1 MQASTRESEY
11 RLWLAV
17 TDKLQPYCY
26 VLAVIVTIKIALS
39 TGFFSGYLESVW
51 MALPAAIKWL
61 MKSPFLI
68 SIWRGLEVGLPMV
81 LVLTGTPIVAMISL
95 FAGAR
100 QIKKDG
106 PVLIR
111 SSQMRECLL
120 KLPGCQGAL
129 VLLFAW
135 LVDSY
140 GIFDAYCIKN
150 MGVVCQAFLIF
161 VLPLVLFSF
170 AYRRKTIAGSTS
182 QRERSKGLYL
192 SLADCLLFAGA
203 SAGFWL
209 LHSFHIIFLHN
220 SYGTAFLFLL
230 AFLFSVRLF
239 KARKR
244 DGEDDGTMRVR
255 VRMQDLLWLVVL
267 GYGVWFLSRY
277 EIFSALGS
285 YQLPVAC
292 QAAAIFLL
300 PIAVFALLFRKRKTS
315 EPARK
320 KSGLSPYDCLQG
332 SFFAAS
338 LWLFFAPGGLGYMVA
353 NWLQCSLVD
362 ANITHVSQAPPALFY
377 ITATTGWLFFMYL
390 TAPVRV
396 RVSLLFESILE
407 KSIRT
412 PLSVLEA
419 MIDSVKSFGELI
431 TLRGRSTWL
440 KDYFSSLFWFAFVY
454 CAIFLLVASSILPDN
469 PLGATIWGWLSACM
483 LDANYVGDF
492 SRPHWQLCLFAASIC
507 AAYGAG
513 PLAVMWACY
522 LPNRRGAR
530 IHLSDRGIMAENPMV
545 SLSWRPWSDL
555 DEVET
560 ISKGKEKVLSLKF
573 RGQSKLKVPVKNL
586 SRADLA
592 SIIKKADERAEHC
605 RFDAET
611 ISLKKSLVEEERSQ
625 RSETSARFE
634 STIFAVG
641 QAGDIVLDGAYRI
654 VKQLATRPLSAVYLA
669 RDQKGALVVLK
680 QFVTPDQSEKSAN
693 WKDSLKREYEI
704 LRSCQNNALARVLGI
719 VEEAGSTYLIV
730 EYIEGENLRQIID
743 RHGKRK
749 ECTTRAIALELAR
762 AVSYLHDREPAIVH
776 RDITP
781 DNLMIDREG
790 RLRVIDFGA
799 AHEFIEGVTGTLIGK
814 QCYIAPEQLRGDID
828 PRSDI
833 YSFGC
838 SLYFLITGKDPEAL
852 KQSDP
857 KSEGYI
863 LTDELN
869 EIIKKCTSFEP
880 ENRIGS
886 FEQILDILGGD
897 RDENKL
903 ALLESEES
911 EKEEVERLS
920 IRLEQAAKTCQK
932 EPI

>member
-17 TDKLQPYCY
+17 TEKLQPYCY
-26 VLAVIVTIKIALS
+26 FLAVVVTIKIVIS
-39 TGFFSGYLESVW
+39 TGLFSGYVESMW
-51 MALPAAIKWL
+51 FALPAAIKWL
-61 MKSPFLI
+61 VKTPFI
-68 SIWRGLEVGLPMV
+68 IGVWRGLEVGLPMV

-95 FAGAR
+95 FKGAR
-100 QIKKDG
+100 QLKRDG
-106 PVLIR
+106 PILIR

-120 KLPGCQGAL
+120 KLPACRGAL

-140 GIFDAYCIKN
+140 GIFDAYCIQN
-150 MGVVCQAFLIF
+150 MGVVCQALLIF
-161 VLPLVLFSF
+161 ALPLVLFSF
-170 AYRRKTIAGSTS
+170 AYRRRAYAMFRAKKSETS
-182 QRERSKGLYL
+182 SKPISKG
-192 SLADCLLFAGA
+192 F
-203 SAGFWL
+203 
-209 LHSFHIIFLHN
+209 
-220 SYGTAFLFLL
+220 
-230 AFLFSVRLF
+230 
-239 KARKR
+239 
-244 DGEDDGTMRVR
+244 
-255 VRMQDLLWLVVL
+255 
-267 GYGVWFLSRY
+267 
-277 EIFSALGS
+277 
-285 YQLPVAC
+285 
-292 QAAAIFLL
+292 
-300 PIAVFALLFRKRKTS
+300 
-315 EPARK
+315 
-320 KSGLSPYDCLQG
+320 GLSPYNCLQG

-338 LWLFFAPGGLGYMVA
+338 LWLFFAPGGLGCMFA
-353 NWLQCSLVD
+353 NWLQCSMRD
-362 ANITHVSQAPPALFY
+362 ASITSVSLAPPALFY
-377 ITATTGWLFFMYL
+377 FTATIGWLTFMYF

-407 KSIRT
+407 RSIRA

-419 MIDSVKSFGELI
+419 MIDSVKSFGDLI
-431 TLRGRSTWL
+431 IVKGRATWL

-454 CAIFLLVASSILPDN
+454 CVLFALVASSILPDN
-469 PLGATIWGWLSACM
+469 PLGATIWGWLKACM
-483 LDANYVGDF
+483 LDANYHGDF

-522 LPNRRGAR
+522 LPNRRGSR
-530 IHLSDRGIMAENPMV
+530 IHLSDRGIMAENPIV
-545 SLSWRPWSDL
+545 SLSWKPWSDL

-560 ISKGKEKVLSLKF
+560 AGKGKEKVLSLKF
-573 RGQSKLKVPVKNL
+573 RGQRRLKVPLKNL

-592 SIIKKADERAEHC
+592 SIIRKADERAEHC

-611 ISLKKSLVEEERSQ
+611 INLKKELIEEERSQ
-625 RSETSARFE
+625 KSETPARFE

-641 QAGDIVLDGAYRI
+641 QAGDMVLDGRYRI

-669 RDQKGALVVLK
+669 RDASGALVVLK
-680 QFVTPDQSEKSAN
+680 QFVTPDQSEKSSA

-704 LRSCQNNALARVLGI
+704 VRSCENAALARVLDI
-719 VEEAGSTYLIV
+719 VEEGGSTYLIV

-749 ECTTRAIALELAR
+749 ESTTRAIALELAR
-762 AVSYLHDREPAIVH
+762 AVSYLHEREPAIVH
-776 RDITP
+776 RDLTP

-857 KSEGYI
+857 RSEGYV

-869 EIIKKCTSFEP
+869 ELVKKCTSFEP
-880 ENRIGS
+880 EDRIAS
-886 FEQILDILGGD
+886 FRQILGILEGHGD
-897 RDENKL
+897 SL
-903 ALLESEES
+903 GLLESKES

-920 IRLEQAAKTCQK
+920 LRLEQAAKTCQK
-932 EPI
+932 EAI